1 MPSTDPTHH
10 DLSTDPELGDWRVIL
25 DRLHTRLLTGDF
37 ATGARL
43 VGRIAEVADGLG
55 HHPDVDLR
63 YAHVTVSTVSHDV
76 GRLTGRDRELAVA
89 VSRLAREE
97 GVEAAPHQVSAVE
110 IALDVLDAPAVEPF
124 WAAVLGYEPDGEHQL
139 RDAAGRLA
147 PLWFQ
152 QMQEARPGRGRFH
165 LDVNVPHDIARQRVD
180 DALAA
185 GGRLVTDEFAPSWWV
200 LADAEGNEVCVCTW
214 QGREGSGEQ
223 PV

>member
-1 MPSTDPTHH
+1 MAPPDPTDH

-37 ATGARL
+37 TTGARL
-43 VGRIAEVADGLG
+43 VARIAEVADELD

-63 YAHVTVSTVSHDV
+63 YGHVTVTTISHDV
-76 GRLTGRDRELAVA
+76 GRLTARDRRLAA
-89 VSRLAREE
+89 AISRLAREE
-97 GVEAAPHQVSAVE
+97 RVTAAPHQVSALE

-124 WAAVLGYEPDGEHQL
+124 WAAVLGYETDGEHQL
-139 RDAAGRLA
+139 RDAAGRLS
-147 PLWFQ
+147 PMWFQ
-152 QMQEARPGRGRFH
+152 QMGEARPGRGRFH
-165 LDVNVPHDIARQRVD
+165 LDITVPHDVARQRVE
-180 DALAA
+180 AAVAA

-223 PV
+223 QV